1 MFAGLLN
8 LLKRERARAPRRDV
22 AFGRVRLQPAAY
34 SLQSKYDAAQTTPD
48 NRRHWANADH
58 LSANAAASADVRRV
72 LRSRARYEVAN
83 NSYAKGIV
91 STLANYVVGTGPRL
105 QMLTEDPEANRL
117 IEREFARWAKAIGL
131 AHKLRTMRVAQCES
145 GECFGLLTSNPRI
158 AAPVQLD
165 LRLIEADQVAS
176 PVGWRP
182 AAGAHRVGQPSD
194 ARADLPSSL
203 QSAVSSLVDGIVF
216 DEYGNPVAYTILRR
230 HPGDNTAFRNGDTD
244 FDVMP
249 VESVI
254 HLFRAERPG
263 QSRGIPQI
271 TPALPLFAMLRRYTL
286 AVLGAAEQAALPSG
300 VIYTDAPADAE
311 ASNVEP
317 MDTVEMDRGTWLT
330 MPYGWKINQV
340 RAEQPTTVYGDFKH
354 EVINEIAR
362 CLNMP
367 FNIAAGNSSGY
378 NYASG
383 RLDHQAFFKA
393 IRIDQAFL
401 GGVVLDRVLHA
412 WLNEAVL
419 VEGYLPQWLRE
430 LGVDLPHQWFWDGF
444 EHVDPA
450 KEASAQ
456 ATRLASNT
464 TTLAAEYAK
473 QGLDWESELRQRGRE
488 LALMREPGLEQAGD
502 RRPEAGDPE
511 EDEDAEDA
519 DASAEAS

>member
-1 MFAGLLN
+1 MFAGLLKF
-8 LLKRERARAPRRDV
+8 LGRGRTTAPPNRV
-22 AFGRVRLQPAAY
+22 ACGRVRLRPPAYGLRAR
-34 SLQSKYDAAQTTPD
+34 YDAAQTTPE
-48 NRRHWANADH
+48 NRRHWANADG
-58 LSANAAASADVRRV
+58 LSADAALSPEVRRL
-72 LRSRARYEVAN
+72 LRNRARYEVAN

-91 STLANYVVGTGPRL
+91 LTLANYVVGTGPRL
-105 QMLTEDPEANRL
+105 QMLTDDPEANR
-117 IEREFARWAKAIGL
+117 IVEQEFARWAKAIGL
-131 AHKLRTMRVAQCES
+131 AHKLRTMRIAQCES
-145 GECFGLLTSNPRI
+145 GECFGLLVSNPGMARASS
-158 AAPVQLD
+158 AAAVPVTLD
-165 LRLIEADQVAS
+165 LRLIEADQVAT
-176 PVGWRP
+176 PFGVLAP
-182 AAGAHRVGQPSD
+182 EEKA
-194 ARADLPSSL
+194 
-203 QSAVSSLVDGIVF
+203 VDGIIF
-216 DEYGNPVAYTILRR
+216 DGFGNPVAYYVLRS
-230 HPGDNTAFRNGDTD
+230 HPGDPRAWRTGINDYD
-244 FDVMP
+244 LMP
-249 VESVI
+249 AESVI

-263 QSRGIPQI
+263 QSRGIPEI

-393 IRIDQAFL
+393 IRIDQAYL
-401 GGVVLDRVLHA
+401 GDVVLDRVLEA
-412 WLNEAVL
+412 WLSEAAL
-419 VEGYLPQWLRE
+419 IEGYLPQSLRTR
-430 LGVDLPHQWFWDGF
+430 DAAFPHQWFWDGF

-456 ATRLASNT
+456 ATRLASHT
-464 TTLAAEYAK
+464 TTLAAEYARA
-473 QGLDWESELRQRGRE
+473 GLDWESELRQRAREVALLRE
-488 LALMREPGLEQAGD
+488 LGLEQAGV
-502 RRPEAGDPE
+502 RSPEPGGAE
-511 EDEDAEDA
+511 EDDDVDDTEETT
-519 DASAEAS
+519 DASAEAPRR